1 MAQQLSV
8 FLEDAPGRLNQLTRV
23 LGDRK
28 INMHALFL
36 SKEGDFGVVRI
47 ICDKT
52 EHALIV
58 LKKAGFSVATTD
70 IVAVAIPD
78 TPGALGKLFEV
89 IANADIDISY
99 AYCIV
104 DPASKQAVNFCR
116 FKTPHAAEI
125 ITSAGFTVLGDSVFH
140 ENNDK

>member
-23 LGDRK
+23 LGEHE

-52 EHALIV
+52 ELALEI
-58 LKKAGFSVATTD
+58 LKEAGFSVATTD
-70 IVAVAIPD
+70 VVAVAIPD
-78 TPGALGKLFEV
+78 TPGALGTLFEV
-89 IANADIDISY
+89 IARADIDISY

-104 DPASKQAVNFCR
+104 DPVSKQAINFCR
-116 FKTPHAAEI
+116 FKTPRAAETI
-125 ITSAGFTVLGDSVFH
+125 EEAGFTVLGDSVLH
-140 ENNDK
+140 A

>member
-8 FLEDAPGRLNQLTRV
+8 FLEDAPGSLNEITQT
-23 LGDRK
+23 LGDAA

-52 EHALIV
+52 EKALEA
-58 LKKAGFSVATTD
+58 LKEAGFSVATTD
-70 IVAVAIPD
+70 VVAVSIPD
-78 TPGALGKLFEV
+78 TPGALGKLFAQ
-89 IANADIDISY
+89 IAQADIDISY

-104 DPASKQAVNFCR
+104 DPVSKQAISFCR
-116 FKTPHAAEI
+116 FKTSRA
-125 ITSAGFTVLGDSVFH
+125 TQLLKDAGFKVLGDSVFH
-140 ENNDK
+140 G